1 MLEKNPTE
9 IVLCYVEILKLVF
22 ALRMANTYL
31 DFREGY
37 FVGPMVYR
45 PIFLSK
51 WLIPKNAQINLTT
64 SKKLV
69 KKWKKRQIHDHG
81 DRHNFVT
88 LGGKCER

>member
-1 MLEKNPTE
+1 MKGIRNFCSEKTRLKSF
-9 IVLCYVEILKLVF
+9 LCYVEILKLVF

-51 WLIPKNAQINLTT
+51 WLIPKKMKQKT

-69 KKWKKRQIHDHG
+69 KKWKKRQIHDQTEKLYETC
-81 DRHNFVT
+81 DF
-88 LGGKCER
+88 